1 MLGLLSITD
10 VKEISLNAQQI
21 DFIKQLDPEGLNG
34 TVASVL
40 LRDDLNMCNYTK
52 TLEFLLQT
60 TIGERRMLIEENM
73 KLSKILKDKNLYH
86 LTLEGV

>member
-1 MLGLLSITD
+1 MNQI
-10 VKEISLNAQQI
+10 QI

-40 LRDDLNMCNYTK
+40 LRNDLNMCNYTK

-60 TIGERRMLIEENM
+60 TIGERKMLIEENM
-73 KLSKILKDKNLYH
+73 RSLVRFSKTGICII
-86 LTLEGV
+86 